1 MVNQQVEES
10 TVHSTHK
17 EDEVMKGA
25 LKAIHNTTQQCLEQA
40 EEIIAEY
47 WMWVDES
54 NKALKQAKSQAHSSG
69 DSLGVKVKKAA
80 YTGPRIE
87 KMQSG
92 SGSNKRIK
100 PRIIW
105 CFYPYSDMRLKSGSP
120 KGNKAVKFSQMGQ
133 RIKMTSNKEYS
144 QSSLIR
150 RCVGWDA
157 SKMLKTEMKL
167 MPIRE
172 RLEALNKALVELTK
186 VGKRIKRIT
195 NLYMEKTYD

>member
-1 MVNQQVEES
+1 MVNQQIQES
-10 TVHSTHK
+10 TAHYSHK
-17 EDEVMKGA
+17 KDVVMAGA
-25 LKAIHNTTQQCLEQA
+25 LTEIHNATEQCLEQA

-47 WMWVDES
+47 WMWVAKS

-69 DSLGVKVKKAA
+69 DTTGVKAKKMA

-92 SGSNKRIK
+92 SGSNKRVK

-105 CFYPYSDMRLKSGSP
+105 CFYPYSDMRLKSGTP
-120 KGNKAVKFSQMGQ
+120 KANSAVKFSQMGQ

-144 QSSLIR
+144 QSSLVR
-150 RCVGWDA
+150 RSVGWDA

-172 RLEALNKALVELTK
+172 RLEALNKARVELSK
-186 VGKRIKRIT
+186 VDKRINRIT
-195 NLYMEKTYD
+195 KLYVEQTYD